1 MEGLVVTDATYD
13 HTTATATAT
22 VTVTVTEAEGTR
34 T

>member
-1 MEGLVVTDATYD
+1 MEGLVVTEATYD
-13 HTTATATAT
+13 HTTATVT

>member
-22 VTVTVTEAEGTR
+22 ATVTEAEGTR

>member
-13 HTTATATAT
+13 HTTATVT